1 MLGLARCYATPCGNH
16 GNAQQRRV
24 RPFSGTEN
32 GDWDP
37 GGFSTLPRGW
47 ARQPKFVPVSC
58 GFAFAATTGL
68 FWGGGFCS
76 YSFKKSGIFLIISLW
91 IKKPWPEQQQNC
103 RGAEQA
109 VVTRSCAVLK
119 AKQQICSGFVLVKG
133 RESCPCSCRVKAIGT
148 ATNKHSLL

>member
-1 MLGLARCYATPCGNH
+1 MATPSSAGF
-16 GNAQQRRV
+16 G
-24 RPFSGTEN
+24 PFLGQKTGIGILGASPHCREDGLGSPN
-32 GDWDP
+32 
-37 GGFSTLPRGW
+37 LC
-47 ARQPKFVPVSC
+47 QYPV
-58 GFAFAATTGL
+58 GL
-68 FWGGGFCS
+68 LLQLQLGCFGVFFCS
-76 YSFKKSGIFLIISLW
+76 YSFKKSGIFLIVSLW

-109 VVTRSCAVLK
+109 VVTQSCAVLK